1 VTFIPSINQYNS
13 AGRII
18 APVFGNVSLYD
29 GEPPYWIE
37 EVDAR
42 VRTDPQAL
50 RRQPSR
56 LLHAQH
62 RFIEFTGRSDE
73 VHLLRRWRDSPIP
86 VRVMLVHAPGG
97 HGKTRLAL
105 EFTEDSAR
113 AGWRTWHARH
123 AHDPAERGTAVY
135 AVGAS
140 GGRHLVV
147 ADYADRWSHR
157 ALHALCASAASDPG
171 EGVRLL
177 LMSRTLR
184 GWWALRGELDDL
196 EVDYTDLHLQP
207 IEAPGRRGALFEA
220 AKSQFAELFEV
231 PLERTGPTPRSI
243 DSEQYASVLA
253 VHMAAL
259 AAVPTE
265 DELDRPPE
273 EIEEVA
279 AFLLAREIRNWERL
293 RVAGRDFLSGY
304 RALTQA
310 VFTAVLTGPHADYR
324 DARGALGRT
333 GIGDNLDQ
341 LLDDHRAL
349 YPPADGR
356 YSLEPLYPDR
366 LAEDFLGLLT
376 PGHGVSFHTNPWAAI
391 APTDLL
397 RRRTGEEPFAYT
409 AQALIFLT
417 AASSRWPHLAQT
429 LTRVLQTDPAL
440 AVLGGGAALHAIAAV
455 PGLDVE
461 TLEQV
466 AEHLPSKISLD
477 LAPGAEAIIS
487 AITDRH
493 LSKPESSPTDRAY
506 LLWEVAQRR
515 FRIGDF
521 QGSDEAVSAAIA
533 YLRLL
538 ADEYPQRHIASL
550 SSALALYAQT
560 LGSRLHFDQAVTTIN
575 EAEQL
580 SRRYQ
585 EPMGELNP
593 SHLVQ
598 ILSIKSAVLQ
608 GAGRI
613 DDARAAAEE
622 VDAMLVALPG
632 GEPVHVATMASAAVT
647 RALALRAQGRL
658 EEALTE
664 IREACAR
671 FERERSE
678 DDEDSLVS
686 LTKMLFN
693 YGAIA
698 GEAGHY
704 EEAHEPL
711 TRVVELCEM
720 LEPRSPGVF
729 ASIRRS
735 AELNLKHISN
745 ALSKPGAEGTL
756 GTEGTFTFNIPS
768 ELLQRSFDKAADT
781 GGPDSTDPIEAFDLV
796 EKADEATSE
805 GRLSEAQPLL
815 ERAVD
820 ITERLYLVDQSKD
833 VESLLALASIKIAVL
848 HHDRGEWRA
857 AVPNARRAVEL
868 LRKLHRLDRE
878 HLSEFCVSL
887 FLLSECLDH
896 TGRTHEARVIRAELN
911 STKPFDMEWPY

>member
-1 VTFIPSINQYNS
+1 MTFTPPVNQYNS

-18 APVFGNVSLYD
+18 APVFGNVSLYE
-29 GEPPYWIE
+29 GEPPYWVE

-62 RFIEFTGRSDE
+62 RFIEFTGRSE
-73 VHLLRRWRDSPIP
+73 EMHRLQQWRDSPIP
-86 VRVMLVHAPGG
+86 VRVNLIHAPGG

-113 AGWRTWHARH
+113 TGWRTWHARH

-147 ADYADRWSHR
+147 VDYADRWSHR

-171 EGVRLL
+171 ENVRLL
-177 LMSRTLR
+177 LVSRTLR

-196 EVDYTDLHLQP
+196 EVDYTDLNLKP
-207 IEAPGRRGALFEA
+207 IEVPGGRGALFEA
-220 AKSQFAELFEV
+220 AKSQFAGLFEV

-243 DSEQYASVLA
+243 DTEQYASVLA

-259 AAVPTE
+259 AAVPAE
-265 DELDRPPE
+265 DEQGRPPE
-273 EIEEVA
+273 DIDEVA

-324 DARGALGRT
+324 DAHSALRRT

-349 YPPADGR
+349 YPPADDR

-376 PGHGVSFHTNPWAAI
+376 PGHGMSFHTNPWAAI
-391 APTDLL
+391 APADLL
-397 RRRTGEEPFAYT
+397 RRQTGEEPFPYT

-429 LTRVLQTDPAL
+429 LTRVLQSDPAL
-440 AVLGGGAALHAIAAV
+440 GVLGGGAALHSIATA
-455 PGLDVE
+455 PGLDVA

-466 AEHLPSKISLD
+466 AEHLPSKTSLD

-487 AITDRH
+487 AITNRH
-493 LSKPESSPTDRAY
+493 LAESEDSPTVRAY

-515 FRIGDF
+515 LGIGDF
-521 QGSDEAVSAAIA
+521 QGSDEASSAAVA

-538 ADEYPQRHIASL
+538 ADEDPQQHVASL
-550 SSALALYAQT
+550 SSALGLYAQT
-560 LGSRLHFDQAVTTIN
+560 LGTRLHFDQAFSAID

-580 SRRYQ
+580 CRRFQ
-585 EPMGELNP
+585 EPWGSLNP
-593 SHLVQ
+593 SHLAQ
-598 ILSIKSAVLQ
+598 IVSIKSAVLQ

-613 DDARAAAEE
+613 DDARDAAEE
-622 VDAMLVALPG
+622 VDSILAALPG
-632 GEPVHVATMASAAVT
+632 GEPEHIATMASTAMT
-647 RALALRAQGRL
+647 RALALRTQGRL
-658 EEALTE
+658 DEALTV
-664 IREACAR
+664 IREACTR

-678 DDEDSLVS
+678 DDEESLVV
-686 LTKMLFN
+686 LTRMLFN
-693 YGAIA
+693 YGTIA
-698 GEAGHY
+698 GEAERY

-711 TRVVELCEM
+711 TRVVELCEE
-720 LEPRSPGVF
+720 LEPRNPGVF
-729 ASIRRS
+729 TSLRRG
-735 AELNLKHISN
+735 AELNLKQISN
-745 ALSKPGAEGTL
+745 ALSQPGSQGTL
-756 GTEGTFTFNIPS
+756 GAKGTFTFKLRG
-768 ELLQRSFDKAADT
+768 ELFQRSFDKADNT
-781 GGPDSTDPIEAFDLV
+781 GGPDSIDPIEAFDLV
-796 EKADEATSE
+796 EKADAASSE

-815 ERAVD
+815 ERAVG
-820 ITERLYLVDQSKD
+820 IAERLYRVDQSMD
-833 VESLLALASIKIAVL
+833 VESLLALASMKGAIL
-848 HHDRGEWRA
+848 RHDRGDWRA
-857 AVPNARRAVEL
+857 AVPDARRAAEL
-868 LRKLHRLDRE
+868 LRKLHRLDLE
-878 HLSEFCVSL
+878 YLSEFCVAL
-887 FLLSECLDH
+887 YLLAECLDR
-896 TGRTHEARVIRAELN
+896 TGRTQEARVIRAELN
-911 STKPFDMEWPY
+911 ATRPHDMEWPF

>member
-1 VTFIPSINQYNS
+1 VTFTPPVNQYNS

-29 GEPPYWIE
+29 GAPPYWIE

-62 RFIEFTGRSDE
+62 RFIAFTGRSE
-73 VHLLRRWRDSPIP
+73 EMHRLRQWRESPIP
-86 VRVMLVHAPGG
+86 VRIMLVHAPGG

-113 AGWRTWHARH
+113 TGWRTWHARH
-123 AHDPAERGTAVY
+123 AHDPAERGTPVY

-196 EVDYTDLHLQP
+196 AVDHADLNLQP
-207 IEAPGRRGALFEA
+207 IEVPGGRAALFEA
-220 AKSQFAELFEV
+220 AKSQFAGLFEV

-243 DSEQYASVLA
+243 DTEQYASVLA
-253 VHMAAL
+253 IHMAAL
-259 AAVPTE
+259 AAVPAE
-265 DELDRPPE
+265 DEPDRPPE
-273 EIEEVA
+273 EIDEVA

-293 RVAGRDFLSGY
+293 RVAERDFLSGY

-324 DARGALGRT
+324 EAHGALRRT

-349 YPPADGR
+349 YPPADDR

-391 APTDLL
+391 APADLL
-397 RRRTGEEPFAYT
+397 RRQTGEEPFAYT
-409 AQALIFLT
+409 AQALIFL
-417 AASSRWPHLAQT
+417 AAAASRWPHLTQT
-429 LTRVLQTDPAL
+429 LTRVLQADPAL
-440 AVLGGGAALHAIAAV
+440 GVLGGGAALHAIATA

-466 AEHLPSKISLD
+466 AEHLPSMSSLD
-477 LAPGAEAIIS
+477 LGPGAEAIVS
-487 AITDRH
+487 AITDRR
-493 LSKPESSPTDRAY
+493 LAESEYSPTVRAY
-506 LLWEVAQRR
+506 LLWEVAKRR
-515 FRIGDF
+515 IRIGDF
-521 QGSDEAVSAAIA
+521 QGADEAGSAAVA

-538 ADEYPQRHIASL
+538 ADEDPQQHVASL
-550 SSALALYAQT
+550 SSALALYAQA
-560 LGSRLHFDQAVTTIN
+560 LGARLQFDEAVGIIK

-580 SRRYQ
+580 SRRFQ
-585 EPMGELNP
+585 EPWGPINQ

-598 ILSIKSAVLQ
+598 IVSIKSGVLQ

-613 DDARAAAEE
+613 DEAREAAEE
-622 VDAMLVALPG
+622 VDAILASLPE
-632 GEPVHVATMASAAVT
+632 GEPERLATMANASLT
-647 RALALRAQGRL
+647 RALALRRQGRL
-658 EEALTE
+658 DEALTV
-664 IREACAR
+664 IREACDR

-678 DDEDSLVS
+678 DDEESLVG
-686 LTKMLFN
+686 LTRLLFN

-704 EEAHEPL
+704 EEAHGPL
-711 TRVVELCEM
+711 SRVVELCEV
-720 LEPRSPGVF
+720 LEPRSPGLF
-729 ASIRRS
+729 ASIKRS

-745 ALSKPGAEGTL
+745 ALSQPGSHGTL
-756 GTEGTFTFNIPS
+756 GTEGTFTFNVPG
-768 ELLQRSFDKAADT
+768 ELLQRSVDKSANT

-796 EKADEATSE
+796 EKADEASSE

-815 ERAVD
+815 DRAIG
-820 ITERLYLVDQSKD
+820 ITERLYVVDQSKD
-833 VESLLALASIKIAVL
+833 VESLLALASIKSAVL
-848 HHDRGEWRA
+848 KHDRGDWRE

-868 LRKLHRLDRE
+868 LRKLHRLDPE
-878 HLSEFCVSL
+878 HLGEFCVAL
-887 FLLSECLDH
+887 HLLAECLNH
-896 TGRTHEARVIRAELN
+896 TGRTAEARVIRAELN
-911 STKPFDMEWPY
+911 TTKPHDMVWPF